1 MSARAAVALQQPG
14 LATRQQAA
22 VSRLCGPA
30 AHHRPSG
37 WPGAA
42 PWPQQCRQQ
51 AVSQSSSRQPRRGAP
66 PCSSASGPSQLA
78 YEAGGDGSSGGGGG
92 HHAHAGGGLDSG
104 TRTLSDVIDWT
115 INLPWQ
121 KAFSWVVVA
130 VAASQ
135 LRDFFGVRPP
145 AAAAD
150 RQPWSSHQCAHCPL
164 PAAAAIIMCMHACL
178 CPPWD
183 CMDPRSACLA
193 CQQPACMCMHVRA
206 APAASPT
213 GLASYLLC
221 SLHACASVLINQ
233 SACPPACPAL
243 PTCSPALPACPAH
256 LIPCPARLPCPPAC
270 PAHLPALPCPADHD
284 GHLHRVLHR
293 QRLRAERAGVDPP
306 HPPLLAP
313 GACQHGWPGRS
324 SHRSMTRKQAKLVG
338 RRKAGDPPTQPH
350 LPTCLPVPA
359 CLPPPACLCPPCRT
373 GGACWSCAT
382 TPPSSPCSR
391 SSVCSS
397 SQMWCVCM
405 HACMCC
411 ACVCVCMNGWVC
423 ASARARALHA
433 PASASSAPLADPSRA
448 AQLLTCSRPLFCLL
462 FASPRPCARPC
473 AAGA

>member
-164 PAAAAIIMCMHACL
+164 PAAAAIIMCMHACMPVPTL
-178 CPPWD
+178 GLHGSPI
-183 CMDPRSACLA
+183 CLSGL
-193 CQQPACMCMHVRA
+193 PAACMHV
-206 APAASPT
+206 
-213 GLASYLLC
+213 
-221 SLHACASVLINQ
+221 HACACCPCRLADWTRLVLAVLASCMCQCAHQ
-233 SACPPACPAL
+233 SIRLPACL
-243 PTCSPALPACPAH
+243 PCPAH
-256 LIPCPARLPCPPAC
+256 LIPCPARLPCSPDPLPCPPALPACLPCPPAC
-270 PAHLPALPCPADHD
+270 PALPC
-284 GHLHRVLHR
+284 
-293 QRLRAERAGVDPP
+293 
-306 HPPLLAP
+306 
-313 GACQHGWPGRS
+313 RS
-324 SHRSMTRKQAKLVG
+324 RWA
-338 RRKAGDPPTQPH
+338 
-350 LPTCLPVPA
+350 
-359 CLPPPACLCPPCRT
+359 
-373 GGACWSCAT
+373 
-382 TPPSSPCSR
+382 PSSC
-391 SSVCSS
+391 
-397 SQMWCVCM
+397 
-405 HACMCC
+405 
-411 ACVCVCMNGWVC
+411 
-423 ASARARALHA
+423 
-433 PASASSAPLADPSRA
+433 PS
-448 AQLLTCSRPLFCLL
+448 
-462 FASPRPCARPC
+462 
-473 AAGA
+473 